1 MTKVSVRPLEGITLW
16 LLSQGLHRDES
27 FVRMSPA
34 AVLTR
39 TPLFFWGESL
49 LGFGT
54 CGSSRGLRFLT
65 VWRHRDVG
73 ISAGRGVHEVGSD
86 AFRA

>member
-1 MTKVSVRPLEGITLW
+1 MLW

-27 FVRMSPA
+27 FVRMSPT
-34 AVLTR
+34 AVFTR

-54 CGSSRGLRFLT
+54 CGSSRGLRFLK
-65 VWRHRDVG
+65 VCWHLDVG
-73 ISAGRGVHEVGSD
+73 MSAGRGVHEVGSD